1 MSELTVAD
9 ESIDNDQRAVLQL
22 DARRREM
29 LELMGVRLWW
39 PEPKAQPPA
48 ARAEPPIADPA
59 PAPRQAQAPET
70 PAATRGDTPSPAMPP
85 SARVAPPAAEPSSPV
100 AARPAPAA
108 RASGAE
114 GLLADAP
121 RLLFGQAGPGG
132 WLIVADLPPDML
144 GSYPEPL
151 AGDEGRL
158 LGNMLR
164 ALRLDAGEEPVHL
177 VRVHRGTSSNAP
189 AGDDMLRPFDELLGA
204 QCAPLA
210 PRVVLALGPLAAQAL
225 LRRPGPIGKLRGD
238 VQPLPE
244 GALAGVPAVA
254 SYPLAYLLRS
264 GADKAKAWADL
275 CQAAAAAA
283 AG

>member
-1 MSELTVAD
+1 MSELVAD
-9 ESIDNDQRAVLQL
+9 ETDSPERDLLQL

-39 PEPKAQPPA
+39 PEPKAQPQPA
-48 ARAEPPIADPA
+48 AVAAKPEPAA
-59 PAPRQAQAPET
+59 AVQVQREAQAPAAPITREA
-70 PAATRGDTPSPAMPP
+70 PASAPSPTAP
-85 SARVAPPAAEPSSPV
+85 ARS
-100 AARPAPAA
+100 PAPAA
-108 RASGAE
+108 IQAPAATGPAE

-121 RLLFGQAGPGG
+121 QLLYGQAGPGG

-144 GSYPEPL
+144 GGYAEPL

-164 ALRLDAGEEPVHL
+164 ALRLDAGEVPVHL
-177 VRVHRGTSSNAP
+177 VRVHRGSGSAP
-189 AGDDMLRPFDELLGA
+189 VGDNMPRPLEEVLGP
-204 QCAPLA
+204 QCTPLA

-238 VQPLPE
+238 VQALPE
-244 GALAGVPAVA
+244 GPLAGIPAMA
-254 SYPLAYLLRS
+254 SYPLTYLLRN

-275 CQAAAAAA
+275 CLAAAA

>member
-1 MSELTVAD
+1 
-9 ESIDNDQRAVLQL
+9 
-22 DARRREM
+22 M

-39 PEPKAQPPA
+39 PEPKPQPQAPGA
-48 ARAEPPIADPA
+48 HAEPSA
-59 PAPRQAQAPET
+59 PDLARAPRQAQAPEAPAT
-70 PAATRGDTPSPAMPP
+70 PRDMASPAAPS
-85 SARVAPPAAEPSSPV
+85 RPAAEAASARAAVPAIDHQPAPV
-100 AARPAPAA
+100 AERPAPAA
-108 RASGAE
+108 RAAGGE

-151 AGDEGRL
+151 AGDEGKL

-164 ALRLDAGEEPVHL
+164 ALRLDGGEQPVHL
-177 VRVHRGTSSNAP
+177 VRVHRGSTASAP
-189 AGDDMLRPFDELLGA
+189 GGDDMPRPFDEQLGT
-204 QCAPLA
+204 QFAPLA

-225 LRRPGPIGKLRGD
+225 LRRTGPIGKLRGE

-244 GALAGVPAVA
+244 GPLAGVPAMA
-254 SYPLAYLLRS
+254 SYPLTYLLRS

-275 CQAAAAAA
+275 CQAAAVADK
-283 AG
+283 